1 VVAEGQP
8 THVELMLR
16 PRLFNPAHLDKF
28 GRAYKKRPGY
38 GP

>member
-1 VVAEGQP
+1 V
-8 THVELMLR
+8 LR

>member
-1 VVAEGQP
+1 V
-8 THVELMLR
+8 LR
-16 PRLFNPAHLDKF
+16 PRLFNPGHLDKF